1 MRVHTHFLAKALQV
15 LTLVTFFSATLFVS
29 AGRLQGQEVTATITG
44 QVTDPSGAA
53 IPVVTV
59 TATDTVHG
67 TVWPTE
73 TNPGGFYNLPRLPV
87 GTYNLKVE
95 AKGFETYI
103 QSNILLQLND
113 ILRINVEM
121 KVGAVTQTVEVTGQA
136 PMLHTDSMQ
145 LGYVTNSVA
154 NVDLPLATRNFAQL
168 TLLAPGVTT
177 DTISTFEN
185 GQRTTGNGRPYV
197 NGNRK
202 EANNFLL
209 SGIDNNL
216 VSDNL
221 TAYFPSVDAI
231 EEFNMITNNAPAE
244 FGNFEGGVINVEI
257 KSGTNKFHGDLF
269 EFFRNDKLNAV
280 PWANNWT
287 VYDATNPA
295 RNAYLKRPAVRWNMF
310 GGTIGG
316 PIKKDKLFFFFD
328 YQDER
333 LDFPPKSPGT
343 PSVITAA
350 ERQGDFTAWLTKQPG
365 VTKTITLTNP
375 CASLTGPCQAP
386 AAGTTPPAFPTT
398 NVIPIAMIDAVAKNL
413 FASPLYPAPIPGL
426 GTGAAGLQ
434 NNQLNFTRSET
445 LTGQWDARLD
455 VKPTDKS
462 SYFGRFSLSN
472 QEIPG
477 FNSFPL
483 SFNTFNHSP
492 FRGSVFDFTR
502 TFGPTLV
509 NDVRLGFN
517 RSVLWNGGLDNGEG
531 NVAQNLGI
539 QNGND
544 RGPGLMGIAWS
555 NGDASPIGSA
565 NIGTQ
570 QDFVTNEVEAFD
582 TLSLTRGRHFI
593 KTGFQEIRQ
602 EINAFYSGNNGRT
615 GFMTFN
621 GQFTGVAEADF
632 FLGLPEDIG
641 RGLSS
646 GTWGHRSNVL
656 SAFVQDNWR
665 TTKDLTLNLGLRWED
680 HTPWIEVDNRE
691 SNFSPFT
698 GTQYLAGQSCPYSNC
713 NALYNSYN
721 KDFQPRIGFAWTP
734 PFLGGKTVVRG
745 AYTISS
751 FLEGTG
757 TNLRL
762 TLNPPFE
769 TEYENIYSGF
779 SFPSSTT
786 DQGLTTLQAK
796 DPYKNATI
804 RLWDPNVRPSEV
816 QQWNLTIE
824 HQLPSQ
830 MLFSIGYVG
839 QHGTHLMVPMPYFQK
854 RYVGEAGCT
863 AAAATTINVS
873 GSGYPSTPVQV
884 CTSPYLAGNP
894 ALASIAQISGTESRG
909 SQRYGA
915 LQASLSKRLSQG
927 MQFQL
932 SYTYSKSLTNAI
944 GYYGGGGQ
952 SGSNAAYFQNLY
964 NAQSEW
970 GRAYFDDT
978 HTFSGSYIYDLP
990 YGKDRKFGR
999 TANPVARGVLG
1010 DWELTGIVTLHTGF
1024 PLTMKSNDLTGT
1036 ASRGPKASCIAAP
1049 QFLRTPS
1056 PSGGIAWYSP
1066 SSFIQPPPGT
1076 MGTCGNNTVEGPGG
1090 RQWDVG
1096 LLKDFPIHEAIKMEF
1111 RAEFLNFTNTPLF
1124 NSPASQNVNS
1134 SLNGIIQS
1142 AQYSNGAGPRNIQ
1155 FALKLYF

>member
-1 MRVHTHFLAKALQV
+1 MTRHVYLGIKASRGLTLLTFLAI
-15 LTLVTFFSATLFVS
+15 TLFVT
-29 AGRLQGQEVTATITG
+29 AGWLPGQEVTATITG

-53 IPVVTV
+53 IPGATV
-59 TATDTVHG
+59 TATDTVRG

-73 TNPGGFYNLPRLPV
+73 TNPGGFYNLPRVPV

-95 AKGFETYI
+95 AKGFQTYI
-103 QSNILLQLND
+103 QENLVLQLND
-113 ILRINVEM
+113 IDRINIQM
-121 KVGAVTQTVEVTGQA
+121 KVGAVTQTIEVTGQA
-136 PMLHTDSMQ
+136 PLLHTDTMQ

-154 NVDLPLATRNFAQL
+154 NVDLPLATRNFVQL

-209 SGIDNNL
+209 GGIDNNL

-221 TAYFPSVDAI
+221 TAYMPSVDAI
-231 EEFNMITNNAPAE
+231 QEFNMITNNAPAE

-257 KSGTNKFHGDLF
+257 KSGTNQFHGDVF
-269 EFFRNDKLNAV
+269 EFLRNDVFNAV
-280 PWANNWT
+280 PWANNWNT
-287 VYDATNPA
+287 GIAQN
-295 RNAYLKRPAVRWNMF
+295 LKRPAVRWNMF

-316 PIKKDKLFFFFD
+316 PIKKDKMFFFFD

-333 LDFPPKSPGT
+333 LDFPPKSPAT

-350 ERQGDFTAWLTKQPG
+350 ERQGDFTAWLPG
-365 VTKTITLTNP
+365 KVLTNP
-375 CASLTGPCQAP
+375 CANLTGACTAP
-386 AAGTTPPAFPTT
+386 ATGTTPPAFTT
-398 NVIPIAMIDAVAKNL
+398 PNVIPIGMIDAVAKNL
-413 FASPLYPAPIPGL
+413 FASTLYPAPVA
-426 GTGAAGLQ
+426 GATGLQ
-434 NNQLNFTRSET
+434 NNQLNFTKSET

-462 SYFGRFSLSN
+462 SYFGQFSLSN

-477 FNSFPL
+477 FNTFPL
-483 SFNTFNHSP
+483 IFNTFNHSP
-492 FRGSVFDFTR
+492 FRGTVFDFTR
-502 TFGPTLV
+502 TFGPNLV
-509 NDVRLGFN
+509 NDMRLGFN
-517 RSVLWNGGLDNGEG
+517 RAVLWNGGLDNGLG
-531 NVAQNLGI
+531 NVAQSLGI

-544 RGPGLMGIAWS
+544 RGPGLMSIAFS
-555 NGDASPIGSA
+555 NGDASSIGSA

-582 TLSLTRGRHFI
+582 TVSWTHGRHFI

-621 GQFTGVAEADF
+621 GQFSGIAEADF
-632 FLGLPEDIG
+632 FLGLPEDVG

-646 GTWGHRSNVL
+646 GTWGHRSNL
-656 SAFVQDNWR
+656 MSAFVQDNWR

-680 HTPWIEVDNRE
+680 HTPWTEVDNRQ
-691 SNFSPFT
+691 SNFGPFT
-698 GTQYLAGQSCPYSNC
+698 GTLYLAGQSCPYSNC
-713 NALYNSYN
+713 RALYNSYN

-830 MLFSIGYVG
+830 MLFSLGYVG
-839 QHGTHLMVPMPYFQK
+839 QHGTHLMVPMPYFQR

-873 GSGYPSTPVQV
+873 GSGYPSTPVTY
-884 CTSPYLAGNP
+884 CNSPYLAGNP
-894 ALASIAQISGTESRG
+894 ALASIGQISGTESRG

-915 LQASLSKRLSQG
+915 LQASLSKRFSQG

-932 SYTYSKSLTNAI
+932 SYAYSKSLTNAI

-978 HTFSGSYIYDLP
+978 HNFSGSYVYDLP

-1010 DWELTGIVTLHTGF
+1010 DWELTGIVSLHTGF
-1024 PLTMKSNDLTGT
+1024 PLTMKANDLSGT
-1036 ASRGPKASCIAAP
+1036 LSRGAKANCIAPP
-1049 QFLRTPS
+1049 QFLRTPYKN
-1056 PSGGIAWYSP
+1056 GGISWYSP
-1066 SSFIQPPPGT
+1066 SSFSQPAPGT
-1076 MGTCGNNTVEGPGG
+1076 FGTCGNNTVEGPGG
-1090 RQWDVG
+1090 RQLDVG
-1096 LLKDFPIHEAIKMEF
+1096 VLKDFPIHEAIKMEF
-1111 RAEFLNFTNTPLF
+1111 RAEFLNFTNTPLL
-1124 NSPASQNVNS
+1124 NSPASQSVAS
-1134 SLNGIIQS
+1134 TLDGVIQS